1 MEETSH
7 VCLCVVHPQWEK
19 NEYFRMPSKY
29 ERTVRLCDGLS
40 IGNARWGEIAAITE
54 SYLSGD
60 LDKYLTS
67 SSHVTECGCKVYT
80 VGAPTHTVGIVVQ
93 FGEGIED
100 IRKYAVTMNTD
111 SDMYQLLKKCHAK
124 PRAEVDDRLVDW
136 IKQRIA
142 KEDHPSPSLQRCSKS
157 FFICVS

>member
-7 VCLCVVHPQWEK
+7 FCLCVVHPQWEN
-19 NEYFRMPSKY
+19 NEFFKMPKKY
-29 ERTVRLCDGLS
+29 EKTIRVCAGKPL
-40 IGNARWGEIAAITE
+40 GNPRWCENAILTD

-67 SSHVTECGCKVYT
+67 PSHVTECGCKVYM
-80 VGAPTHTVGIVVQ
+80 VGVPSHVVNLVVQ